1 MGGIWGR
8 FNYFG
13 MVVYF
18 IWVEI
23 IDALNASCALSAER
37 WYAGVEDVSFLDQ
50 KRRAVIMRPD
60 NEYLIRGER
69 NQLRSLRRN
78 CQPPDKRFGDASNA
92 LLYSITPLPLK

>member
-50 KRRAVIMRPD
+50 KRRVVIMRPD
-60 NEYLIRGER
+60 NEYLIRGEW
-69 NQLRSLRRN
+69 N
-78 CQPPDKRFGDASNA
+78 
-92 LLYSITPLPLK
+92 